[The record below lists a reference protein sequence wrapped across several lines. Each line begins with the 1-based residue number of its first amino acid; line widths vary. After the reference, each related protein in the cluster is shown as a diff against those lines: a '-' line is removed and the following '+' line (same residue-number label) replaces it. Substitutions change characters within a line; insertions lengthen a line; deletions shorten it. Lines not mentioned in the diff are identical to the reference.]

1 MNRLELIASLLT
13 VLSVWLSTR
22 ERIASWPIAI
32 VSVLLYFVVYQQA
45 RLYAA
50 MGLQLIYFSFSCY
63 GWYQWKFGG
72 TGRTE
77 LRVSR
82 TTARDVL
89 WLLPL
94 GVIGAGLLG
103 LGLARMTDAAIPWVD
118 AAVAS
123 ASLVAQYMMTRKLLE
138 NWLVWIGVNVVSI
151 PMYLSQ
157 GLRFTTVL
165 YGVLLVLAV
174 KGFLDWRRSYARTS
188 AGLDVAPSPA

>member
-50 MGLQLIYFSFSCY
+50 MGLQLFYFSFSCY

-82 TTARDVL
+82 TTARDTL

-94 GVIGAGLLG
+94 GVLGAGLLG

-157 GLRFTTVL
+157 GLRFTTAL
-165 YGVLLVLAV
+165 YGILLVLAV
-174 KGFLDWRRSYARTS
+174 KGFVDWRRSHARTS

>member
-50 MGLQLIYFSFSCY
+50 MGLQLFYFSFSCY

-82 TTARDVL
+82 TTARDAL

-94 GVIGAGLLG
+94 GVLGAGLLG

-123 ASLVAQYMMTRKLLE
+123 ASLLAQYMMTRKLLE

-157 GLRFTTVL
+157 GLRFTTAL
-165 YGVLLVLAV
+165 YGILLVLAV
-174 KGFLDWRRSYARTS
+174 KGFLDWRRSHARTS
-188 AGLDVAPSPA
+188 AGIDVAPSPA

>member
-50 MGLQLIYFSFSCY
+50 MGLQLFYFSFSCY

-82 TTARDVL
+82 TTARDAL

-94 GVIGAGLLG
+94 GVLGAGLLG

-123 ASLVAQYMMTRKLLE
+123 ASLLAQYMMTRKLLE

-157 GLRFTTVL
+157 GLRFTTAL
-165 YGVLLVLAV
+165 YGILLVLAV
-174 KGFLDWRRSYARTS
+174 KGFVDWRRSHARTS